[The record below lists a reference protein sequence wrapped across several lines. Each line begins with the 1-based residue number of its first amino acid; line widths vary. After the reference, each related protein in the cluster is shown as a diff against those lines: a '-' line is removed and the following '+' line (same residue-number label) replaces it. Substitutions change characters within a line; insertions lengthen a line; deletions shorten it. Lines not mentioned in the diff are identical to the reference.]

1 MFLLKSHPFN
11 AFFSAFSSRSLR
23 EGKKMHLLIRVF
35 FLQLYQII
43 GISDCMA
50 PFTVG
55 IHTVATTDP
64 DFATSM
70 GANGVCLNY
79 SQRPC

>member
-35 FLQLYQII
+35 FYNYTII
-43 GISDCMA
+43 ICRYVYCKKEINA
-50 PFTVG
+50 
-55 IHTVATTDP
+55 
-64 DFATSM
+64 
-70 GANGVCLNY
+70 L
-79 SQRPC
+79 